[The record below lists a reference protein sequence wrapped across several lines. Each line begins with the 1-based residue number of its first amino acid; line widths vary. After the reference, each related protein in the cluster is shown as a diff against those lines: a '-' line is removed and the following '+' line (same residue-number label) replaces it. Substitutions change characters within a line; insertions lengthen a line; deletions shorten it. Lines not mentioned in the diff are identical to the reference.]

1 MNPTQTDIGTLKAQM
16 IKEWGLQEMPPAEQ
30 DKMVDELGEVL
41 FKSIVLRVS
50 DTLTDADKDEL
61 ASVADQNPTNAGAV
75 LDFLRE
81 KSPDFDKI
89 ASAEVATLKRQ
100 FVFAA

>member
-1 MNPTQTDIGTLKAQM
+1 MASLREQM
-16 IKEWGLQEMPPAEQ
+16 IKEWGLTEMPKAEQ

-50 DTLTDADKDEL
+50 DTLTDAEKDEL
-61 ASVADQNPTNAGAV
+61 ANVAEQNPTNTGAV

-100 FVFAA
+100 FVFTA